1 MIFLETIIGGNDL
14 MVKKKRQVL
23 RSCPTR
29 LHLSSNFEIETSYI

>member
-23 RSCPTR
+23 IY
-29 LHLSSNFEIETSYI
+29 LGLVQQDFIYLVILK